1 MPQIHKLAYTIKNSS
16 TIALPQWYHILETLS
31 LESQVIPWDICTHWN
46 TTYDMLNFAY
56 QYKKAVN
63 KITDIQEMK
72 LHVYEIEVHEWEII
86 WQLSDLLKVSTF

>member
-1 MPQIHKLAYTIKNSS
+1 
-16 TIALPQWYHILETLS
+16 
-31 LESQVIPWDICTHWN
+31 
-46 TTYDMLNFAY
+46 MLNFAY